1 LRSSHSVARLN
12 PPRCYPRREPLLL
25 ARLPER
31 RGEDAGGAGAL
42 AQGETY
48 RNRHDALFNR
58 DKATAHSLGQPR
70 ALTRP
75 DRLESARGR
84 RTDEHPLA
92 DHHLC
97 HHPAPIT
104 HHDSV
109 SRKCASCALD
119 LMDLVILFWSFP
131 QQNDLRRPPAADEPS
146 VDITCSFPGVCQPAR
161 SRRAAFG
168 GSPLPLPSRIESP
181 KAVAQRSIHSPIQ
194 SSNLASQGDP
204 C

>member
-146 VDITCSFPGVCQPAR
+146 VDLTCSLPGVCQPAR
-161 SRRAAFG
+161 
-168 GSPLPLPSRIESP
+168 LPQPTSEGVDTDPIHLCDARNLHDHS
-181 KAVAQRSIHSPIQ
+181 QQSIDRKRTTKIDKKH
-194 SSNLASQGDP
+194 L
-204 C
+204 